1 MGSTTCMQQQPDR
14 QHQRCVPACSSCQH
28 AVAATAAAAQWAAQ
42 RAAAATAAAPTL
54 CASVQQLPAC
64 GGSNCGSSPMG
75 SPACSSSNCSSP
87 NVVCQ
92 RAAAASMRWQQ
103 LRQQPNGQPSV
114 QQQPPQQPQR
124 CVPAGSSNCSS
135 SPMGRPACSSSPP
148 SAAPMLCASVQ
159 QQPHGQPS
167 VQQQHTFGSPNVV
180 GQRAAAA
187 PWAAQRAAAAHL
199 RQPQCCVPACSSS
212 PMGSPAC
219 SSSNCGSN
227 VVCQHAAAT
236 TAAAPQVPI
245 VQHERHRMGSIVAL
259 KEVSQR
265 AARLALAVEWPAC
278 WLPMCSG
285 EQHNVQRSCCPPQA
299 NVHKSC
305 QLRNS
310 SSKLLPIP
318 NQTSPKLN
326 LGFLGLPQKFSNR
339 SRHVL
344 VIFHFCPFSL

>member
-28 AVAATAAAAQWAAQ
+28 AVAAAAAAAQWAAQ

-64 GGSNCGSSPMG
+64 GGSNCRSSPMG
-75 SPACSSSNCSSP
+75 SPACSSSNCSST

-92 RAAAASMRWQQ
+92 Q
-103 LRQQPNGQPSV
+103 
-114 QQQPPQQPQR
+114 
-124 CVPAGSSNCSS
+124 
-135 SPMGRPACSSSPP
+135 
-148 SAAPMLCASVQ
+148 
-159 QQPHGQPS
+159 
-167 VQQQHTFGSPNVV
+167 
-180 GQRAAAA
+180 AAAA
-187 PWAAQRAAAAHL
+187 PLAAQRAAAAHL
-199 RQPQCCVPACSSS
+199 RQPQCCVPACSSNCSSS

-318 NQTSPKLN
+318 NQTPPKLN